1 MVSLRA
7 CVEVK
12 VIRAVKKGQAFVRVL
27 DAMAVDDVHD
37 YGNALAVGV
46 VYQCLEFIR
55 GAEAGTQGKEIGHL
69 IAEGAVI
76 GMLLQSHDL
85 DGVVAE
91 FLNARKDIP
100 AEFLEGAHFLLF
112 SCHADV
118 ALVDEGMGA
127 LAGMAVLPFVRLFRS
142 PYLGA
147 EHLCDRVLNHAGG
160 VGGDA
165 LPAAAG
171 PLYEEFIELSV
182 PQEHLR
188 EVYLPV
194 AGAGW
199 LQGIGLRAFPVVE
212 ITNEVYLVGVGGIF
226 TEHPAV

>member
-1 MVSLRA
+1 MVPVNHGGYAVKAETVYVVLLHPVFDVGKEEIAGGVLAVVEAPGAPSRVVSLRA

-112 SCHADV
+112 CCHADV
-118 ALVDEGMGA
+118 ALVDEGMTT
-127 LAGMAVLPFVRLFRS
+127 
-142 PYLGA
+142 
-147 EHLCDRVLNHAGG
+147 RVA
-160 VGGDA
+160 
-165 LPAAAG
+165 
-171 PLYEEFIELSV
+171 
-182 PQEHLR
+182 
-188 EVYLPV
+188 
-194 AGAGW
+194 
-199 LQGIGLRAFPVVE
+199 
-212 ITNEVYLVGVGGIF
+212 
-226 TEHPAV
+226 